1 MTDQNWIRP
10 VAGFPD
16 PAEIAPHAIAFARMM
31 FAHTAFEREVGALQ
45 DAITKQPGFGQLRAN
60 QYGTRERP
68 ARMVELI
75 EAHRGRDFPQTGA
88 IERLLTAAI
97 DPWKQRYFLAHGTWW
112 ALNRRT
118 AAIIVRS
125 GTRWDNPETPPEQR
139 EYTAADIQAVA
150 DRLAD
155 IDAELYKLRCSID
168 RA

>member
-1 MTDQNWIRP
+1 M
-10 VAGFPD
+10 GFPD

-88 IERLLTAAI
+88 IERLLTVAI
-97 DPWKQRYFLAHGTWW
+97 DPWKQRHCSRTAHGGHSIVGQRPSSSEAVRDGTIRNP
-112 ALNRRT
+112 AG
-118 AAIIVRS
+118 AA
-125 GTRWDNPETPPEQR
+125 
-139 EYTAADIQAVA
+139 
-150 DRLAD
+150 
-155 IDAELYKLRCSID
+155 
-168 RA
+168 

>member
-10 VAGFPD
+10 VVGFPD

-75 EAHRGRDFPQTGA
+75 EAHRGKDFPADRRNRKAAHRSHRPLRAASRAGA
-88 IERLLTAAI
+88 RHMVGTQSS
-97 DPWKQRYFLAHGTWW
+97 DSGHHRPQRYAVGATRNS
-112 ALNRRT
+112 AR
-118 AAIIVRS
+118 AA
-125 GTRWDNPETPPEQR
+125 
-139 EYTAADIQAVA
+139 
-150 DRLAD
+150 
-155 IDAELYKLRCSID
+155 
-168 RA
+168 